1 MYAAR
6 LAVALRERTD
16 ARLFGMGGPRMAE
29 AGVELIVDYHEV
41 AVVGIAEVLH
51 KIPTVVRVQNRLAS
65 EAAKRG
71 ASLAILV
78 DSPGTHLGVA
88 RRLKKHGIP
97 VGYFIGPQVW
107 AWRAGRVRVVKRL
120 VKRMVVIFPFEE
132 KIYRDAGVPVDFV
145 GHPLVDVVRPTM
157 DRSEFAARYGLV
169 AARPIVTLLPGS
181 RHNEIAKIYPVV
193 LEACQRLKQGGGAAA
208 GVQFVHAVA
217 PNLKAEVFAPDSY
230 PDVAVCGERQNL
242 SSGAR
247 APVGST
253 GDISELKLRPP
264 RKREFAGGLQRP
276 HGDLLKVKRV
286 EGATYDALAAADC
299 AIVAS
304 GTATV
309 EAALLGAPMV
319 VVYRVNRITAAILRR
334 MIRTP
339 FIGMVN
345 LIAGTRVVP
354 ELIQDSF
361 TPEAVEREVRR
372 LLESETARAEVKAGL
387 AEVRAKMGPGG
398 AIERAADVFA
408 RML

>member
-1 MYAAR
+1 MSLPKILISAGEASSDMYAAR
-6 LAVALRERTD
+6 LAIALRERTSGQ
-16 ARLFGMGGPRMAE
+16 LFGMGGPRMAE
-29 AGVELIVDYHEV
+29 AGVEVILDYHEV
-41 AVVGIAEVLH
+41 AVVGITEVLH
-51 KIPTVVRVQNRLAS
+51 KIPTVVRVQNRLAG

-88 RRLKKHGIP
+88 RRLKQRGIP

-120 VKRMVVIFPFEE
+120 VNRMVVIFPFEE
-132 KIYRDAGVPVDFV
+132 KIYRDAGVPVNFV

-157 DRSEFAARYGLV
+157 TRTEFAARYGLD

-181 RHNEIAKIYPVV
+181 RRSEIEQNYPAII
-193 LEACQRLKQGGGAAA
+193 EACERLRHGGGAAA
-208 GVQFVHAVA
+208 GVQFVHAAA
-217 PNLKAEVFAPDSY
+217 PNLQAELFAAYSRP
-230 PDVAVCGERQNL
+230 GLNL
-242 SSGAR
+242 
-247 APVGST
+247 T
-253 GDISELKLRPP
+253 
-264 RKREFAGGLQRP
+264 
-276 HGDLLKVKRV
+276 RV

-309 EAALLGAPMV
+309 EAALLGTPMV
-319 VVYRVNRITAAILRR
+319 VVYRVNRVTAAIVRR

-345 LIAGTRVVP
+345 LIAGKRVVP
-354 ELIQDSF
+354 ELIQDAF
-361 TPEAVEREVRR
+361 TAEAVEIEVRK
-372 LLESETARAEVKAGL
+372 LLESESARAEAKAGL
-387 AEVRAKMGPGG
+387 AEVRAKLGPGG

-408 RML
+408 AML

>member
-1 MYAAR
+1 MSTPTILISAGEASSDMYAAR
-6 LAVALRERTD
+6 LAVALRERTR
-16 ARLFGMGGPRMAE
+16 AQLFGMGGPRMAE
-29 AGVELIVDYHEV
+29 AGVELIADYHDV
-41 AVVGIAEVLH
+41 AVVGIAEVVH

-71 ASLAILV
+71 ATLAILV

-88 RRLKKHGIP
+88 RRLKKQGIP

-107 AWRAGRVRVVKRL
+107 AWRAGRVRVVRRL

-132 KIYRDAGVPVDFV
+132 KIYSDAGVPVDFV

-157 DRSEFAARYGLV
+157 TREEFAERHGLD
-169 AARPIVTLLPGS
+169 ATRPIVTLLPGS
-181 RHNEIAKIYPVV
+181 RRNEIAKIYPVV
-193 LEACQRLKQGGGAAA
+193 VEACQRLQQSGRVTA

-217 PNLKAEVFAPDSY
+217 PNLKAELFAPYSR
-230 PDVAVCGERQNL
+230 PGL
-242 SSGAR
+242 
-247 APVGST
+247 
-253 GDISELKLRPP
+253 ELKRI
-264 RKREFAGGLQRP
+264 
-276 HGDLLKVKRV
+276 

-309 EAALLGAPMV
+309 EAALLGTPMV
-319 VVYRVNRITAAILRR
+319 VVYRVSRITAAILRR

-345 LIAGTRVVP
+345 LIAGRRVVP
-354 ELIQDSF
+354 ELIQDAF
-361 TPEAVEREVRR
+361 TPEAVEAEVRG
-372 LLESETARAEVKAGL
+372 LLESESARAEMKNGL